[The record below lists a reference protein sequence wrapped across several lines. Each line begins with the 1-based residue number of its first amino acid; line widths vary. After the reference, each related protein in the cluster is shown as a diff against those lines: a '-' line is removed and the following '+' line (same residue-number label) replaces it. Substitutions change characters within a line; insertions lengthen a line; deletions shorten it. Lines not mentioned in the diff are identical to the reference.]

1 MLLEARVAQ
10 SVTEAEAVRV
20 ARGLYGLGTSAQAL
34 PGEYD
39 DNFHLR
45 TSDSRAYVLKVMH
58 PAREQSF
65 IDMQCRALVHLAERA
80 PHLSLPR
87 VVRNLK
93 GELFASI
100 PRAEGSTRFVW
111 LLTFVE
117 GRIRADVRPHAP

>member
-10 SVTEAEAVRV
+10 PVTEAEAVRL
-20 ARGLYGLGTSAQAL
+20 ARELYGFETSAQAL

-65 IDMQCRALVHLAERA
+65 IGMQCRALVRLAERA
-80 PHLSLPR
+80 PHLLLPR
-87 VVRNLK
+87 VVRSLR
-93 GELFASI
+93 GDLFPST
-100 PRAEGSTRFVW
+100 PRAEGSARLVSPRTLV
-111 LLTFVE
+111 
-117 GRIRADVRPHAP
+117 